1 MSSSIYKVGHKR
13 FNNYFEWPIYTYC
26 TIVAEEEPTIV
37 IQQMPT
43 LSNKQQPSIAVIT
56 SNYYEKLAVDAM
68 MEDKT
73 TYVKFQAVGT
83 SYYSY
88 FYE

>member
-1 MSSSIYKVGHKR
+1 MSRTLVSLL
-13 FNNYFEWPIYTYC
+13 
-26 TIVAEEEPTIV
+26 AEEEPTIV

-73 TYVKFQAVGT
+73 TYVKFQAVGKSACTLVLFQLPLSLVAST
-83 SYYSY
+83 SIYN
-88 FYE
+88 